1 MSRIPPRPRKRL
13 HDLARGPAKVINR
26 SGRKGI
32 ATLRAGLQKLPRNAA
47 LRGTDWDDGLYEPQP
62 SLLRELAVATVPAL
76 LVTVVEQGCLL
87 VRDIVKREHKA
98 ALGMSSEPQIM
109 LDSEEVAAGIAA
121 SLAATDECEHC
132 AECVCEC
139 HSEGDEE

>member
-13 HDLARGPAKVINR
+13 HDLTRGPAKVIHR
-26 SGRKGI
+26 SGRKGT
-32 ATLRAGLQKLPRNAA
+32 ATLRTGLQKLPRNAPS
-47 LRGTDWDDGLYEPQP
+47 RGADWDDGVWEPQP

-98 ALGMSSEPQIM
+98 ALGMSGEPQIM
-109 LDSEEVAAGIAA
+109 LDLEEVAAANAA